1 MNSGP
6 NSPVVGPPARKAA
19 LLTENGRGMKPLMR
33 VGNAQGTRRRDC
45 SPGTDHLSGGKS
57 SRHSLQNRSKNKT
70 FNHRA
75 QSSCLLAG
83 YRPGDKNNFLS
94 VFRVT
99 FSQLSLSTSA
109 YFFLQRMGRGGT
121 RPGLCPFLFLRSSQE
136 RHLSEEAPLSL
147 PDQRASPPGVSACL
161 NAPRP
166 VF

>member
-99 FSQLSLSTSA
+99 FFPTLALYVCILFPPKNGQGRDTPWPLPFP
-109 YFFLQRMGRGGT
+109 FFAILARETPQRRGSSFPT
-121 RPGLCPFLFLRSSQE
+121 RPASESSRRIGLS
-136 RHLSEEAPLSL
+136 
-147 PDQRASPPGVSACL
+147 
-161 NAPRP
+161 
-166 VF
+166 